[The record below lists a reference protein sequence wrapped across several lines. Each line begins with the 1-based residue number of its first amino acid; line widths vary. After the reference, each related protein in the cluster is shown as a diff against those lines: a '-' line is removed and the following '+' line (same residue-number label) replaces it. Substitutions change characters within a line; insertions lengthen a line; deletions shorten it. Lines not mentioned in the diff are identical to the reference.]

1 MAVVKVSS
9 KGWVVIPAEIRA
21 RYHIRPGDQMQVVDY
36 GGQIVLM
43 PAISDPIQRARGFL
57 KGGPSLTKALLESRA
72 EELERE
78 ERTLPRPAAS
88 VNG

>member
-36 GGQIVLM
+36 GGHI
-43 PAISDPIQRARGFL
+43 AIIPVVEDPIRKAFGFF
-57 KGGPSLTKALLESRA
+57 KGEPSLTEGLLEERRK
-72 EELERE
+72 ERE
-78 ERTLPRPAAS
+78 REDRWLGLPIVPARA
-88 VNG
+88 